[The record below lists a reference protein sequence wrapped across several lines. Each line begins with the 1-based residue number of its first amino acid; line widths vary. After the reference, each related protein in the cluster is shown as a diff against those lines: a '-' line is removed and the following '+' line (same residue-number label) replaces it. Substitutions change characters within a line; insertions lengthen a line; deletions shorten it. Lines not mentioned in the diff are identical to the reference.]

1 MITEPMSLVFL
12 VAVFGLFW
20 YIFRGLRGE
29 EENPIWGT
37 ILASGINFIICALLA
52 IWFIQGN
59 IVQIYMVSN
68 DTHTFDFL
76 NMTQADVLNIT
87 QNSTTYINQLGAGG
101 SGMYL
106 ASAVEQD
113 NLGQFM
119 NQSITHFYHHNLVYA
134 QIQDM
139 IVGLFFAGLA
149 IVSFGLFGWFCI
161 GGWDAWQEQREE
173 KKSNQQNP
181 EEFLS

>member
-1 MITEPMSLVFL
+1 MITESMAIVFL

-52 IWFIQGN
+52 IWFVQGN

-68 DTHTFDFL
+68 DTHAFDFW
-76 NMTQADVLNIT
+76 NMTQEDVHNIT
-87 QNSTTYINQLGAGG
+87 ANSTAYINQLGEGG
-101 SGMYL
+101 SGMYMV
-106 ASAVEQD
+106 SAVEED
-113 NLGQFM
+113 EFGSYLNL
-119 NQSITHFYHHNLVYA
+119 SVTRFYHHNLVYA

-139 IVGLFFAGLA
+139 VIGLFFTALA
-149 IVSFGLFGWFCI
+149 LVSFGLFGWFSVSAF
-161 GGWDAWQEQREE
+161 GEWQERREDE
-173 KKSNQQNP
+173 RTSRMNP
-181 EEFLS
+181 EDYLQ